1 MKVVGIQWIVGVELL
16 LNADASVV
24 CNNAGPP
31 QLVAGSAVLQPE
43 VNGVTI
49 A

>member
-1 MKVVGIQWIVGVELL
+1 MKVVGIQWIVGVELM
-16 LNADASVV
+16 LNADALVV